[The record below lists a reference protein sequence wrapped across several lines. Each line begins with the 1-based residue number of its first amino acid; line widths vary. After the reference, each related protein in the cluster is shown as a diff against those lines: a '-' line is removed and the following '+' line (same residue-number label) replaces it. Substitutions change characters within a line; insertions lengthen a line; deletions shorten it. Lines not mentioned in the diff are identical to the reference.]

1 MVRFGVTF
9 GANKETFY
17 GLAGLGDLVL
27 TCTGALSRNYQVG
40 LKLGQGKRISEVF
53 EEVKQ
58 VAEGVK
64 TALVI
69 KELAGSQGLELP
81 ICEEVYNIL
90 SRGKTI
96 KFS

>member
-1 MVRFGVTF
+1 M
-9 GANKETFY
+9 
-17 GLAGLGDLVL
+17 
-27 TCTGALSRNYQVG
+27 
-40 LKLGQGKRISEVF
+40 
-53 EEVKQ
+53 
-58 VAEGVK
+58 AEGVK